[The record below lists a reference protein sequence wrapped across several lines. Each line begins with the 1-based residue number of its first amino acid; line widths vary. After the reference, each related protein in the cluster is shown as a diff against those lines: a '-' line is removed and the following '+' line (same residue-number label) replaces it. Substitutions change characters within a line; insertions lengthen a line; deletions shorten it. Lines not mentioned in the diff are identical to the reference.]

1 MFFFQRR
8 FLEPQCAVRDLE
20 IWVQCYYRWLP
31 ILEIKNGGFPQVD
44 LYTRVILSSI
54 SMLQQALQ
62 SRDFD
67 DLPTPTNEDGN
78 GIGLNMPSVSSFF
91 PFSGDNT
98 NSNELSNILTL
109 SSDLLNDG
117 SIFDGL
123 SMSQGPD

>member
-1 MFFFQRR
+1 MDIQH
-8 FLEPQCAVRDLE
+8 
-20 IWVQCYYRWLP
+20 
-31 ILEIKNGGFPQVD
+31 GGFPQID
-44 LYTRVILSSI
+44 LYNRLILSSI
-54 SMLQQALQ
+54 SKLQQALQ

-67 DLPTPTNEDGN
+67 DLPGDGGGGMGLLSMPT
-78 GIGLNMPSVSSFF
+78 VSSFF

>member
-1 MFFFQRR
+1 MRE
-8 FLEPQCAVRDLE
+8 LEL
-20 IWVQCYYRWLP
+20 WHQCYYRWLP
-31 ILEIKNGGFPQVD
+31 ILEIQHGGFPQID
-44 LYTRVILSSI
+44 LYNRLILSSI
-54 SMLQQALQ
+54 SRLQQALQ

-67 DLPTPTNEDGN
+67 DLT
-78 GIGLNMPSVSSFF
+78 GIGGGGGGAQEGGALTMPTVSSFF